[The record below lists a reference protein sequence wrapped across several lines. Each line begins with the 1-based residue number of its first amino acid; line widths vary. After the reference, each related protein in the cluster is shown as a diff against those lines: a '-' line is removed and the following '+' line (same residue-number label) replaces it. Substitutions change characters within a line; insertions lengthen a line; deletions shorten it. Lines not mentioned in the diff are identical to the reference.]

1 MTSSFSNDALPLRRS
16 RCQPS
21 DKAGTNPKRSTPRTT
36 FRLQLGSSR
45 LGNTI
50 AATCRIT
57 QALTIYVGPGY
68 AVNPLGLEFLEKPFH
83 TLLVALVL
91 PLYADVRRKL
101 GEAEF
106 DSEGMHIPVLSLGDN

>member
-1 MTSSFSNDALPLRRS
+1 
-16 RCQPS
+16 
-21 DKAGTNPKRSTPRTT
+21 
-36 FRLQLGSSR
+36 
-45 LGNTI
+45 
-50 AATCRIT
+50 
-57 QALTIYVGPGY
+57 
-68 AVNPLGLEFLEKPFH
+68 LEFLEKPFH